1 MKKFFILFIVIGLAL
16 VGCQNKDESGKTNEP
31 NESDSETTQA
41 TDHADSSKNVEVE
54 PYSGKALK
62 IAVVGASPEVRE
74 ENVRFNELSFKK
86 LREEDLTLYDAVFV
100 MKENLSEAS
109 QSQYVDVY
117 KRHEI
122 TFFFISARNS
132 IPFFRKSEEYSE
144 FWEWTPGLMY
154 APGVEY
160 ESKEFDSFRPMGV
173 YLPNNEET
181 EENLKRMYSLVFNL
195 IEETNL

>member
-1 MKKFFILFIVIGLAL
+1 MKKLFILFIVIGLAL

-41 TDHADSSKNVEVE
+41 TDHAGSSKNVEFE

-122 TFFFISARNS
+122 PFFFISARNS
-132 IPFFRKSEEYSE
+132 IPFF
-144 FWEWTPGLMY
+144 
-154 APGVEY
+154 
-160 ESKEFDSFRPMGV
+160 
-173 YLPNNEET
+173 
-181 EENLKRMYSLVFNL
+181 ENLKSIVSFGSGHLD
-195 IEETNL
+195 